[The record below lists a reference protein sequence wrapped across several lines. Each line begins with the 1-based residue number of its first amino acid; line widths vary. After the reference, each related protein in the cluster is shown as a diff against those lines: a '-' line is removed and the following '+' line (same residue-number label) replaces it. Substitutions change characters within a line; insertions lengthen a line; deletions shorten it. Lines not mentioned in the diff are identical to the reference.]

1 MGERSKVRGAFNTV
15 PLVPAFSP
23 EGRRRKISA

>member
-1 MGERSKVRGAFNTV
+1 VRGAFNTV